1 MAGIAEIFHD
11 YLMGV
16 KFATPR
22 FGDLKCDSTTLGS
35 ADIAEKLVQQL
46 TQPVRWQSSIQFIYR
61 HGPMLFIEPGAKTV
75 LSKPMPSL
83 LVHCSSY
90 EITL

>member
-1 MAGIAEIFHD
+1 MLLRIPVISNVTAQP
-11 YLMGV
+11 Y
-16 KFATPR
+16 
-22 FGDLKCDSTTLGS
+22 GS

-46 TQPVRWQSSIQFIYR
+46 TQPERWQSSIQFIYR
-61 HGPMLFIEPGAKTV
+61 HGPMFFIEPGAKTV

-83 LVHCSSY
+83 LVRCSSY